1 MRDRLVRSF
10 RTGFTL
16 IELLLVIALIAV
28 AAAVAMPR
36 YGRAVCHYQAD
47 AAARRIVADLAAAQ
61 ARAKLNSTTVTVNFD
76 ATRNRY
82 AVPGMPDPGVAGSTS
97 YTVALGSTPYAASL
111 VSAAFGGASSVSF
124 DGYGAPSSGGTIVVQ
139 SGTTTISI
147 NLNADTGT
155 ATY

>member
-1 MRDRLVRSF
+1 MSDGRSHRAARSCSVKSDKPVAPHLNSPPQPPDSDRGDGISCPRGARMRDRLVRSC

-61 ARAKLNSTTVTVNFD
+61 ARAKLNSTTVTVNF
-76 ATRNRY
+76 
-82 AVPGMPDPGVAGSTS
+82 
-97 YTVALGSTPYAASL
+97 
-111 VSAAFGGASSVSF
+111 
-124 DGYGAPSSGGTIVVQ
+124 
-139 SGTTTISI
+139 
-147 NLNADTGT
+147 
-155 ATY
+155 